1 MDLFQSVL
9 AFVLLV
15 IWYAGAVLLSV
26 IGFILQNWILSIVV
40 AGFIAIIVI
49 IRMRDAGGERT

>member
-26 IGFILQNWILSIVV
+26 IGFIVQNWILSIVV